1 MENGLHS
8 TIVEYRIRIKSQ
20 LLINPKS
27 FKEQLNKFCYKEQLN
42 SKKLSIWILQVH
54 EKFYFFKRKRKKQ
67 FINKKCT
74 SWPTPGLWILKFID
88 INVLSLISNANA
100 HDRDFLLVFDI
111 INLSVRTTD
120 ERTKNRSQLHAV
132 TTLHFI
138 RFHNRS
144 HRLLLTMSII
154 VFFYH
159 FYCFFFFSFAFFS
172 SIFYSL
178 PYIFLLLFSI
188 HIA

>member
-1 MENGLHS
+1 MHFLQR
-8 TIVEYRIRIKSQ
+8 TIK
-20 LLINPKS
+20 L
-27 FKEQLNKFCYKEQLN
+27 
-42 SKKLSIWILQVH
+42 KKLDEHLNPSGAWEILFLQ
-54 EKFYFFKRKRKKQ
+54 KKRKKKQ

-74 SWPTPGLWILKFID
+74 SWATPGLWILKFID

-120 ERTKNRSQLHAV
+120 EWTKNRSQLHAV

-159 FYCFFFFSFAFFS
+159 FYCFFFYICFFPAFF
-172 SIFYSL
+172 
-178 PYIFLLLFSI
+178 LFSAI
-188 HIA
+188 HIPSSFSYTYCIVHENDLHGGTHHIKRVDRTISSNNE

>member
-1 MENGLHS
+1 M
-8 TIVEYRIRIKSQ
+8 
-20 LLINPKS
+20 
-27 FKEQLNKFCYKEQLN
+27 
-42 SKKLSIWILQVH
+42 
-54 EKFYFFKRKRKKQ
+54 
-67 FINKKCT
+67 
-74 SWPTPGLWILKFID
+74 
-88 INVLSLISNANA
+88 LSLISNANA

-159 FYCFFFFSFAFFS
+159 FYCFFFLFVFFS

-178 PYIFLLLFSI
+178 PYIFLLLFFYTYCI
-188 HIA
+188 VHKNDLHGGTHHIKRVDRTISSNNE

>member
-1 MENGLHS
+1 MRKIIS
-8 TIVEYRIRIKSQ
+8 S
-20 LLINPKS
+20 
-27 FKEQLNKFCYKEQLN
+27 KE
-42 SKKLSIWILQVH
+42 KK
-54 EKFYFFKRKRKKQ
+54 KKKQ

-74 SWPTPGLWILKFID
+74 SWVTPGLWILKFID

-159 FYCFFFFSFAFFS
+159 FYCFFFLFVFFFPAFFILCHTYSFFFFFYTYCIVHKNDLHGGTHHIKRVDRTIS
-172 SIFYSL
+172 SNNE
-178 PYIFLLLFSI
+178 
-188 HIA
+188 